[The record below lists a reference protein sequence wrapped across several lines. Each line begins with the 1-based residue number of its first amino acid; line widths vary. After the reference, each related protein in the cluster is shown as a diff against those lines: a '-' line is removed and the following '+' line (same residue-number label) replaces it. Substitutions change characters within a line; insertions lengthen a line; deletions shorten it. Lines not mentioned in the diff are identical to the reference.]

1 MRLTSEQR
9 QKVEDNIGLAL
20 QTAGRLKSKNP
31 LEFDDLLSVCY
42 LALIKAVQGY
52 DPSKGFAFS
61 TYAVRTMQWYAL
73 REANPPKPQIKT
85 LYLEELLP
93 DESNTDWREMIP
105 SNEPSLEDIVTCEVF
120 IEQIREKIIKM
131 PMMPKAKKAL
141 EIHFTYPELTQKEV
155 ADIAG
160 CSQVMV
166 SRALKLLAERCSKER
181 DDVAM

>member
-20 QTAGRLKSKNP
+20 QTAGRLKSKSP
-31 LEFDDLLSVCY
+31 LEFDNLLSVCY
-42 LALIKAVQGY
+42 LALIKAVQRY
-52 DPSKGFAFS
+52 DPTKGIAFS
-61 TYAVRTMQWYAL
+61 TYTVNTMQWDAL
-73 REANPPKPQIKT
+73 REANPRKPQIKA
-85 LYLEELLP
+85 LYFEELLP
-93 DESNTDWREMIP
+93 DESNTNWREMIP
-105 SNEPSLEDIVTCEVF
+105 SREPSLEDIVTCDVF
-120 IEQIREKIIKM
+120 IEQMREKVIKM